1 MSIAD
6 DTMCMHY
13 TLERLGGIKTQ
24 TDLQEFMEEIRYN
37 ISVNDE
43 HRELNPDGDMPDGSF
58 VDDPD
63 DFDMNAALD
72 RVKRY
77 YIERALTKTKTFVE
91 AAKLLGFSNY
101 QTMQNW
107 MDKLGMEMIGMRNL
121 VLVH

>member
-37 ISVNDE
+37 IRVNDE
-43 HRELNPDGDMPDGSF
+43 HRELNPDG
-58 VDDPD
+58 
-63 DFDMNAALD
+63 DMNAALD

-77 YIERALTKTKTFVE
+77 YIERALTKTRTFVE

-107 MDKLGMEMIGMRNL
+107 MNKLGMDK
-121 VLVH
+121 

>member
-13 TLERLGGIKTQ
+13 TLARLGGIKTQ
-24 TDLQEFMEEIRYN
+24 TDLQDFMEEIRYK

-63 DFDMNAALD
+63 DKFLIIFE
-72 RVKRY
+72 KH
-77 YIERALTKTKTFVE
+77 L
-91 AAKLLGFSNY
+91 
-101 QTMQNW
+101 
-107 MDKLGMEMIGMRNL
+107 MI
-121 VLVH
+121 

>member
-43 HRELNPDGDMPDGSF
+43 HRELNPDGPYKKI
-58 VDDPD
+58 
-63 DFDMNAALD
+63 L
-72 RVKRY
+72 RE
-77 YIERALTKTKTFVE
+77 ER
-91 AAKLLGFSNY
+91 
-101 QTMQNW
+101 
-107 MDKLGMEMIGMRNL
+107 GMVI
-121 VLVH
+121 

>member
-63 DFDMNAALD
+63 DFYMNAALN
-72 RVKRY
+72 RVNRN
-77 YIERALTKTKTFVE
+77 YIERAFTKNKTTK
-91 AAKLLGFSNY
+91 KP
-101 QTMQNW
+101 
-107 MDKLGMEMIGMRNL
+107 
-121 VLVH
+121 

>member
-13 TLERLGGIKTQ
+13 TLDRLGSIKTQ
-24 TDLQEFMEEIRYN
+24 TDLQDFMEEIRYN

-43 HRELNPDGDMPDGSF
+43 HRELNPDGDMPDGSY

-91 AAKLLGFSNY
+91 AAELLGFANY

-107 MDKLGMEMIGMRNL
+107 MDKLGMEK
-121 VLVH
+121 